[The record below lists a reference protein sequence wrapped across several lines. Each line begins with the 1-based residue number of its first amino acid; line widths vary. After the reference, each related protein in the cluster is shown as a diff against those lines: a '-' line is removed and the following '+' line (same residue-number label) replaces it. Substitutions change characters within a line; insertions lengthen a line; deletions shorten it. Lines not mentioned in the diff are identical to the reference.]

1 MSTSAKTLEIL
12 REKAER
18 WAADDPDP
26 ETAAAT
32 RGLLEASASGDAAAL
47 ADHFGTRL
55 EFGTAGLRGALGP
68 GPNRMNR
75 ALVQRVTLGLGRYL
89 LAHVPDVKTT
99 GVVIGYD
106 GRIGSDI
113 FSADAACVLAA
124 LGIPAFLHDILCP
137 TPQLAHAVTHLHAA
151 AGIMVTASHNPPQ
164 DNGYKVYWGNGA
176 QIVPPHDGGI
186 SAAVDAVLGLIA
198 LPSLEDARKSGLV
211 RSVPEAVCEAYL
223 GEVAALRV
231 HTGTELRIVYTA
243 MHGVGRRLI
252 ELVLGRAGYTDVHLV
267 AEQVDPDGRFPT
279 VKFPN
284 PEEPGALDL
293 SLALARKVGAD
304 VVIAND
310 PDADRLAV
318 AVPRPD
324 GTWRP
329 LSGNEVGCLLA
340 EYLLTYGAKGPNP
353 GSRLVATTIV
363 SSSLLSRIAREHGV
377 AYAETLTGFKW
388 IANAA
393 IRHEAGGGS
402 FVMGYEEA
410 LGYSVGPVVRD
421 KDGVSAALI
430 LCDLAAFE
438 KARGRTLLDA
448 LESIARR
455 YGLYVSG
462 QKSITLPGA
471 DGARQILEM
480 MVDLRAKPLTELA
493 GTAIVRT
500 RDLAVRTPETPAD
513 LPTADVLAWDLEGGG
528 RVLARPSGTEPKI
541 KFYFEAC
548 EPVAADEALPAADA
562 RARAR
567 LTAWTQALMARLDR

>member
-1 MSTSAKTLEIL
+1 MSTALEALKT
-12 REKAER
+12 KALS

-26 ETAAAT
+26 ETAAAA
-32 RGLLEASASGDAAAL
+32 RALVAQGDAAVL

-68 GPNRMNR
+68 GPNRMNS
-75 ALVQRVTLGLGRYL
+75 ALVRRVTAGLGHYL
-89 LAHVPDVKTT
+89 LAHVPDARTT
-99 GVVIGYD
+99 GVAIGFD
-106 GRIGSDI
+106 GRIGSREFAAD
-113 FSADAACVLAA
+113 SALVLAA
-124 LGIPAFLHDILCP
+124 QGIPSFLYDEVCP
-137 TPQLAHAVTHLHAA
+137 TPELAHAVVHLGCA

-176 QIVPPHDGGI
+176 QIVPPHDHGI
-186 SAAVDAVLGLIA
+186 SAAVDAVTGLGDLR
-198 LPSLEDARKSGLV
+198 LPEMAAARAANLV
-211 RSVPEAVCEAYL
+211 RPVPESALTAYL
-223 GEVAALRV
+223 SKVAALRV
-231 HTGTELRIVYTA
+231 HHTNGLRIVYTA

-252 ELVLGRAGYTDVHLV
+252 EQVLLPAGHTDLHLV
-267 AEQVDPDGRFPT
+267 AEQADPDGRFPT

-293 SLALARKVGAD
+293 SLALAARVGAD
-304 VVIAND
+304 IVVAND
-310 PDADRLAV
+310 PDADRLAL

-329 LSGNEVGCLLA
+329 LTGNEVGCLLA
-340 EYLLTYGAKGPNP
+340 EDLLTHGPQEPN
-353 GSRLVATTIV
+353 RLVATTVV
-363 SSSLLSRIAREHGV
+363 SSSLLSRIAEAHGA

-393 IRHEAGGGS
+393 LRHEAGGGR

-410 LGYSVGPVVRD
+410 LGYSAGPVVRD
-421 KDGVSAALI
+421 KDGVSAALL

-448 LESIARR
+448 LESLARR

-462 QKSITLPGA
+462 QKSMTLPGA
-471 DGARQILEM
+471 DGARQIREM
-480 MVDLRAKPLTELA
+480 MADLRKNPPTDFA
-493 GTAIVRT
+493 GTAVVEAK
-500 RDLAVRTPETPAD
+500 DLAIPTRPD
-513 LPTADVLAWDLEGGG
+513 LPAADVLAWSLDGGG

-541 KFYFEAC
+541 KFYFEVR
-548 EPVAADEALPAADA
+548 EPVAEGEPLSAADT

-567 LTAWTQALMARLDR
+567 LAAFTAALMTRLGR